1 MLPVRCPSPAPR
13 PRPCLLPINFVL
25 RCTLTSCCASGLL
38 HSSAVLAEDAHKAA
52 LTATRLDDA
61 TLRDYNIAQGPL
73 GAALG
78 SFSSQAGLLLSYEPA
93 LIRGRTAPALKG
105 RYTVSE
111 GMQRLL
117 ANTGLRLVPS
127 ATGTYVLMA
136 QGTAAR
142 AAAELSPTMVEAAA
156 QGPEV
161 ETYRAPR
168 SSVHLTSDQIDR
180 FGRVSAGDLLN
191 GIPGVQVGD
200 TRNGGALDVNIRGIQ
215 GQSRVAVKVD
225 GSEQALDV
233 YRGYGGT
240 QQRSYIDPDLI
251 SSLTVNKGPSTK
263 SGAIGGTVEMQTI
276 GVQDILV
283 DGNQVGVRLKGDF
296 WDNGVAPAHRSAS
309 SRDESLTAPPRDS
322 RGSLFGS
329 EAESGSAA
337 FAFTTER
344 LDVVAAYAHRN
355 QGNYFSGKKGQ
366 DRYRIHD
373 EDGREQ
379 PSVAM
384 TYNAG
389 EEVLNS
395 SSKTDSYLLK
405 ATWRIAD
412 DHTLDLGYRRYDG
425 RTAEIMPSDIY
436 RFGTAGIYQYP
447 LGEVK
452 IDTYTARYHYL
463 PAGNPWVDLTSNL
476 WMTDA
481 KTSTLSSAWT
491 APASQ
496 LFRSDRSWT
505 RQDNRRIG
513 GDLNNVSRFETTHG
527 DFKLDLG
534 GAFQLEDLQP
544 QKSVLI
550 TQHDIDANR
559 TLRDAS
565 RQEFNFNGKLE
576 YQPIEQLTLW
586 GGGRYSHFRTRDN
599 TVLAT
604 ARRQDREVRYISAS
618 GPKGW
623 GSMTWFPDQNGQYTD
638 ATDPRLNNGIVF
650 GNSNEPFNGVRFNDF
665 GATSVE
671 VGTEGISSVVTGYDH
686 SPQGS
691 SSGGGFS
698 PAFGINVELMP
709 DTFFYVTYTQGLRLP
724 SLFETSQGTQQV
736 SPGKSLKPERS
747 QSWEIGVSALRDN
760 LLTEHDSA
768 AVKLAYFDNVIKNY
782 ITRYYDP
789 SPGLWGLMT
798 FSNTDSFSTR
808 GLELQSHYDAGR
820 VFTDLS
826 ATYYLKTETCDA
838 DFAGKLRATA
848 NPYQKTE
855 NTPNCTPGSF
865 MGSYTNT
872 QNPPRF
878 SANLTGGVRFLD
890 EALTVGGRVTY
901 TSGPTSTLDKPWQS
915 GATTPQI
922 EYRSVALFDLF
933 LKYKL
938 LENTEVNASLQ
949 NLTDRYYLD
958 PLAQSFMPAPGRTL
972 RVGVVTR
979 F

>member
-1 MLPVRCPSPAPR
+1 M
-13 PRPCLLPINFVL
+13 I
-25 RCTLTSCCASGLL
+25 SCCGAGLL
-38 HSSAVLAEDAHKAA
+38 NSSLALAQEPPTTNVA
-52 LTATRLDDA
+52 ATRLDDA
-61 TLRDYNIAQGPL
+61 MQRDYNIAQGPL
-73 GAALG
+73 GTALA
-78 SFSSQAGLLLSYEPA
+78 SFASHSGLLVSYDPE
-93 LIRGRTAPALKG
+93 LTRGRTAPALKG

-111 GMQRLL
+111 GVQRLL
-117 ANTGLRLVPS
+117 ANSGLQLAPS
-127 ATGTYVLMA
+127 STGTYVLMA
-136 QGTAAR
+136 PGNAPNAP
-142 AAAELSPTMVEAAA
+142 AELSPTMVEAAA
-156 QGPEV
+156 QGPQEDA
-161 ETYRAPR
+161 YRAPR
-168 SSVHLTSDQIDR
+168 SSVHLNSEQIDR
-180 FGRVSAGDLLN
+180 FGRVSVGDLLS
-191 GIPGVQVGD
+191 GVPGVQVGD
-200 TRNGGALDVNIRGIQ
+200 SRNGGALDVNIRGIQ
-215 GQSRVAVKVD
+215 GQSRVAVTVD
-225 GSEQALDV
+225 GSQQALDV

-251 SSLTVNKGPSTK
+251 SSVTVNKGPSTK
-263 SGAIGGTVEMQTI
+263 SGAIGGSVEMKTI

-283 DGNQVGVRLKGDF
+283 DGNKVGVRLKGDL
-296 WDNGVAPAHRSAS
+296 WNNGVAPAHRSAS
-309 SRDESLTAPPRDS
+309 SKDESLSVAPRDE
-322 RGSLFGS
+322 RASLFGS

-337 FAFTTER
+337 FAFSTER

-366 DRYRIHD
+366 NRYRIYD
-373 EDGREQ
+373 QSGSEQ

-395 SSKTDSYLLK
+395 SAKTDSYLLK

-412 DHTLDLGYRRYDG
+412 GHTLDLGYRRYDG
-425 RTAEIMPSDIY
+425 RSAEIMPSDIY

-463 PAGNPWVDLTSNL
+463 PAGNPLVDLTGSL

-481 KTSTLSSAWT
+481 QTSSLSSAWT
-491 APASQ
+491 APVSQ

-513 GDLNNVSRFETTHG
+513 GDLNNISRFQTAQG
-527 DFKLDLG
+527 DFTLDLG

-565 RQEFNFNGKLE
+565 RQEFSFNGKLE

-586 GGGRYSHFRTRDN
+586 GGGRYSHYRTKDN
-599 TVLAT
+599 TVLAS
-604 ARRQDREVRYISAS
+604 ARREEREVRYISAS

-623 GSMTWFPDQNGQYTD
+623 GNMTWFPDQNGQYTD

-650 GNSNEPFNGVRFNDF
+650 RNSNEPFNGVRFNDF
-665 GATSVE
+665 GATRVE
-671 VGTEGISSVVTGYDH
+671 VNPEGISSVVTGYDH
-686 SPQGS
+686 TPQGS

-698 PAFGINVELMP
+698 PAFGINVELLP

-736 SPGKSLKPERS
+736 TPGKSLKPERS
-747 QSWEIGVSALRDN
+747 QSWEIGVSALRDD

-768 AVKLAYFDNVIKNY
+768 AIKLAYFNNTIKNY

-789 SPGLWGLMT
+789 SPGLWGQMS
-798 FSNTDSFSTR
+798 FSNTDSFSTS
-808 GLELQSHYDAGR
+808 GLELQSNYDAGR
-820 VFTDLS
+820 VFADLS
-826 ATYYLKTETCDA
+826 ATYYLKTETCDSE
-838 DFAGKLRATA
+838 FAGKLRATA
-848 NPYQKTE
+848 DSYQKTHD
-855 NTPNCTPGSF
+855 TPNCTPGSF

-872 QNPPRF
+872 QNPPRL
-878 SANLTGGVRFLD
+878 SASLTSGLRFFD

-901 TSGPTSTLDKPWQS
+901 SSGPTSTLDKPWQT

-933 LKYKL
+933 LTYKL
-938 LENTEVNASLQ
+938 LEHTQVNVSVQ

-958 PLAQSFMPAPGRTL
+958 PLAQSFMPAPGRTV
-972 RVGVVTR
+972 RMGVVTR

>member
-1 MLPVRCPSPAPR
+1 M
-13 PRPCLLPINFVL
+13 IG
-25 RCTLTSCCASGLL
+25 CCGAGLL
-38 HSSAVLAEDAHKAA
+38 GSSLVLAQDTGTTAPKA
-52 LTATRLDDA
+52 ATRLDDA
-61 TLRDYNIAQGPL
+61 MPRDYNIAQGPL

-78 SFSSQAGLLLSYEPA
+78 SFTSQSGLLVSYDPD
-93 LIRGRTAPALKG
+93 LTRGRTAPALKG

-111 GMQRLL
+111 GIQRLL

-127 ATGTYVLMA
+127 ASGSYKLVTLGAVA
-136 QGTAAR
+136 NP
-142 AAAELSPTMVEAAA
+142 AAELSPTMVEAAA
-156 QGPEV
+156 AGPLV
-161 ETYRAPR
+161 ETYKAPR
-168 SSVHLTSDQIDR
+168 SSVHLTSEQIDR

-263 SGAIGGTVEMQTI
+263 SGAIGGTVEMQTL

-283 DGNQVGVRLKGDF
+283 DGNQVGVRLKGDL
-296 WDNGVAPAHRSAS
+296 WNNGVAPVHRSAS
-309 SRDESLTAPPRDS
+309 SKDERLTTQPHDS

-337 FAFTTER
+337 FAFTSER

-366 DRYRIHD
+366 ERYRIHD
-373 EDGREQ
+373 QYGGEQ

-412 DHTLDLGYRRYDG
+412 EHTLDLGYRRYDG
-425 RTAEIMPSDIY
+425 RSAEIMPSDIY

-452 IDTYTARYHYL
+452 IETYTARYHYL
-463 PAGNPWVDLTSNL
+463 PADNPWVDLTGNL

-481 KTSTLSSAWT
+481 QTSSLSSAWT
-491 APASQ
+491 APVSQ

-513 GDLNNVSRFETTHG
+513 GDLNNVSRFATALG

-534 GAFQLEDLQP
+534 GSFQHEDLQP

-565 RQEFNFNGKLE
+565 RQEFSFNGTLE
-576 YQPIEQLTLW
+576 YQPVEQLTLW
-586 GGGRYSHFRTRDN
+586 GGGRYSHFRTKDN

-604 ARRQDREVRYISAS
+604 ARREDREVRYVSAS
-618 GPKGW
+618 GPNGW
-623 GSMTWFPDQNGQYTD
+623 GTMTWFPDQNGQYTD

-650 GNSNEPFNGVRFNDF
+650 RNSNEPFNGMRFNDF

-671 VGTEGISSVVTGYDH
+671 VNPEGISSVVTGYDH
-686 SPQGS
+686 TPQGS
-691 SSGGGFS
+691 TSGGGFS
-698 PAFGINVELMP
+698 PAFGFNVELMP
-709 DTFFYVTYTQGLRLP
+709 DTFFYVSYTQGLRLP

-736 SPGKSLKPERS
+736 TPGKSLKPERS

-760 LLTEHDSA
+760 LFTAHDSA
-768 AVKLAYFDNVIKNY
+768 AVKLAYFDNKIKNY

-820 VFTDLS
+820 VFADLS
-826 ATYYLKTETCDA
+826 ATYYLKTETCDS

-848 NPYQKTE
+848 NPYQKTQD
-855 NTPNCTPGSF
+855 TPNCTPGSF

-878 SANLTGGVRFLD
+878 SANLTTGLRFFE

-938 LENTEVNASLQ
+938 LEHTEVNVSLQ

-972 RVGVVTR
+972 RVGVTSR